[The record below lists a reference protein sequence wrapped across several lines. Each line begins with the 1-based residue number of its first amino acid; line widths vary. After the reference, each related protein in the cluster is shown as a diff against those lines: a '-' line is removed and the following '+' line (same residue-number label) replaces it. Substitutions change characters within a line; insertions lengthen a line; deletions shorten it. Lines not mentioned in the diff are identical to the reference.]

1 MSRTYET
8 VKVEQENGIA
18 WVILNRPDKR
28 NAMSPQLH
36 YDMCD
41 VLDELEY
48 DPQAKVLI
56 LTGAGDAWCAGQDLK
71 LFFRDLDNKPVERT
85 RAAAASHYWR
95 WQKLFT
101 YAKPTIAMVN
111 GFCFGGGFTQLIACD
126 FAIAA
131 EDAQFGLSEV
141 NWGILPGGFV
151 SKALVEALGMRDAVW
166 FAVTGETFDGRVAER
181 ARLVNRAVPREQLR
195 AETVSLAERLM
206 KINPEAIRA
215 TKQAVKN
222 VRNMS
227 DDAAL
232 DYLAAKSLELRFLD
246 REKGREKGM
255 AARSSAMIALRV
267 MARAALMQGLIDAAF
282 AIVIERRRPT
292 ERRWDD
298 WVSRQHR
305 AIARTLEMVAPVD
318 DRFDLGDIALACALA
333 YLDFRLP
340 EIAWRCAHR
349 TLAACRPFASPP
361 MARISLP

>member
-1 MSRTYET
+1 MSSTYET
-8 VKVEQENGIA
+8 MKVEHENGIA

-36 YDMCD
+36 YDMCE
-41 VLDELEY
+41 VLDELEH
-48 DPQAKVLI
+48 DPQAKVLV

-111 GFCFGGGFTQLIACD
+111 GFCFGRGFTQLIACD

-227 DDAAL
+227 DDAAV
-232 DYLAAKSLELRFLD
+232 DYLAAKSIELRFLD
-246 REKGREKGM
+246 REKGRDKGM
-255 AARSSAMIALRV
+255 SQFL
-267 MARAALMQGLIDAAF
+267 D
-282 AIVIERRRPT
+282 EKTYRPGIQPY
-292 ERRWDD
+292 
-298 WVSRQHR
+298 SRPS
-305 AIARTLEMVAPVD
+305 EK
-318 DRFDLGDIALACALA
+318 
-333 YLDFRLP
+333 
-340 EIAWRCAHR
+340 
-349 TLAACRPFASPP
+349 AS
-361 MARISLP
+361 

>member
-1 MSRTYET
+1 MAEQRLHHAQVGAIVQEMACERMAKHMRAHLRGSQPGSAGKRLQFARKMLSGQMAGLAERGEEPFGLRLAAAFGKQPDILVHRGLGGIVERHQALLVAFAAHYEHD
-8 VKVEQENGIA
+8 A
-18 WVILNRPDKR
+18 
-28 NAMSPQLH
+28 
-36 YDMCD
+36 
-41 VLDELEY
+41 
-48 DPQAKVLI
+48 QAKVLI

-181 ARLVNRAVPREQLR
+181 ARLINRAVPREQLR
-195 AETVSLAERLM
+195 AETVALARRLM

-227 DDAAL
+227 DDAAV
-232 DYLAAKSLELRFLD
+232 DYLAAKSIELRFLD

-255 AARSSAMIALRV
+255 SQFLDEKTYRPGI
-267 MARAALMQGLIDAAF
+267 QPYN
-282 AIVIERRRPT
+282 RPT
-292 ERRWDD
+292 EK
-298 WVSRQHR
+298 
-305 AIARTLEMVAPVD
+305 
-318 DRFDLGDIALACALA
+318 
-333 YLDFRLP
+333 
-340 EIAWRCAHR
+340 
-349 TLAACRPFASPP
+349 AS
-361 MARISLP
+361 

>member
-1 MSRTYET
+1 MTDPVLYEQRDRVVLLT
-8 VKVEQENGIA
+8 LNKPKARNPIDPDVIDALEAAVKRI
-18 WVILNRPDKR
+18 
-28 NAMSPQLH
+28 NADTSVSCM
-36 YDMCD
+36 
-41 VLDELEY
+41 
-48 DPQAKVLI
+48 I

-227 DDAAL
+227 DDAAV

-246 REKGREKGM
+246 SEKGREKGM
-255 AARSSAMIALRV
+255 SQFL
-267 MARAALMQGLIDAAF
+267 D
-282 AIVIERRRPT
+282 EKTYRPGI
-292 ERRWDD
+292 
-298 WVSRQHR
+298 Q
-305 AIARTLEMVAPVD
+305 P
-318 DRFDLGDIALACALA
+318 
-333 YLDFRLP
+333 YN
-340 EIAWRCAHR
+340 
-349 TLAACRPFASPP
+349 RPSEKAS
-361 MARISLP
+361 

>member
-41 VLDELEY
+41 VLDELEH

-71 LFFRDLDNKPVERT
+71 LFFRDLDN
-85 RAAAASHYWR
+85 
-95 WQKLFT
+95 
-101 YAKPTIAMVN
+101 
-111 GFCFGGGFTQLIACD
+111 
-126 FAIAA
+126 
-131 EDAQFGLSEV
+131 SEV

-227 DDAAL
+227 DDAAV

-246 REKGREKGM
+246 SEKGREKGM
-255 AARSSAMIALRV
+255 SQFL
-267 MARAALMQGLIDAAF
+267 D
-282 AIVIERRRPT
+282 EKTYRPGI
-292 ERRWDD
+292 
-298 WVSRQHR
+298 Q
-305 AIARTLEMVAPVD
+305 P
-318 DRFDLGDIALACALA
+318 
-333 YLDFRLP
+333 YN
-340 EIAWRCAHR
+340 
-349 TLAACRPFASPP
+349 RPSEKAS
-361 MARISLP
+361 

>member
-1 MSRTYET
+1 MSSTYET
-8 VKVEQENGIA
+8 VKVEHENGIA

-36 YDMCD
+36 YDMCE
-41 VLDELEY
+41 VLDELE
-48 DPQAKVLI
+48 Q
-56 LTGAGDAWCAGQDLK
+56 
-71 LFFRDLDNKPVERT
+71 
-85 RAAAASHYWR
+85 
-95 WQKLFT
+95 
-101 YAKPTIAMVN
+101 TIAMVN

-227 DDAAL
+227 DDAAV
-232 DYLAAKSLELRFLD
+232 DYLAAKSIELRFLD
-246 REKGREKGM
+246 REKGRDKGM
-255 AARSSAMIALRV
+255 SQFL
-267 MARAALMQGLIDAAF
+267 D
-282 AIVIERRRPT
+282 EKTYRPGIQPY
-292 ERRWDD
+292 
-298 WVSRQHR
+298 SRPS
-305 AIARTLEMVAPVD
+305 EK
-318 DRFDLGDIALACALA
+318 
-333 YLDFRLP
+333 
-340 EIAWRCAHR
+340 
-349 TLAACRPFASPP
+349 AS
-361 MARISLP
+361 